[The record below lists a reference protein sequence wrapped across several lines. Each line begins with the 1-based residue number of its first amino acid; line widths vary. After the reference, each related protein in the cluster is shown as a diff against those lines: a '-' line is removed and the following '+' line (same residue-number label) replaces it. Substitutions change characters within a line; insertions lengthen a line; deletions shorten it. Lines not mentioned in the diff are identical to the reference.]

1 MGGLR
6 TQVLL
11 SDFFTAVAI
20 QFAFCGRSGLI
31 AGNEVESLKT
41 IEDCLPVWP
50 WAQLPLV
57 ALMGSIAG
65 TVCRQCVKLLFI
77 VDKLAFKLACGVCVV
92 CQIIWVHVF
101 LTNTH
106 TSQSLLLAASLFFT
120 MLTYFL
126 VSLTETLGIFVI
138 LRGGP
143 APRAHRALR
152 QDGSKRGLDRAMKA
166 FPKETSLHSQSMYDS
181 HDSTPETAG
190 PMGIWGTIFAVKK
203 KMLQKHKQKESVH
216 ESVEGA
222 QDFQDE
228 CSKANLER
236 EEECEERKA
245 AVEAMKKVKERRR
258 QSQRTRRAVNECSE
272 PKLEKL
278 EEEPKAAAELQKEEE
293 PKAAAELQKE
303 EEPKKAA
310 ELQKEEE
317 PKKAAESMKK
327 AKQSRGE
334 GKGTDK
340 NKPVDVKCQAE
351 ATEGKEPKKKE
362 KEWKV
367 QAEATEREESKKKGK
382 ERKVDKDVK
391 AKEAV
396 QFAVELDLHENNQ
409 GGVLLKKAEKAGK
422 VKSEKVQKAKA
433 KSADNEQVGGK
444 AKSETVGKAKAGH
457 VGNAKSAKLDKAVKK
472 VVTVTGIA
480 EKVGEAK
487 VGKSKTEQIEKVT
500 VKSEKVGTGR
510 GNGKGGVEEE
520 RKGKEGR

>member
-101 LTNTH
+101 LTSTH

-190 PMGIWGTIFAVKK
+190 PVSIWGTIFAVKK

-278 EEEPKAAAELQKEEE
+278 EEEPK
-293 PKAAAELQKE
+293 
-303 EEPKKAA
+303 KAA

-382 ERKVDKDVK
+382 DRK
-391 AKEAV
+391 AKQAV

-433 KSADNEQVGGK
+433 KSADNGAAKGGRTK
-444 AKSETVGKAKAGH
+444 EGSGAAKGGRTKEGSGVDEE
-457 VGNAKSAKLDKAVKK
+457 S
-472 VVTVTGIA
+472 
-480 EKVGEAK
+480 EAK
-487 VGKSKTEQIEKVT
+487 
-500 VKSEKVGTGR
+500 
-510 GNGKGGVEEE
+510 
-520 RKGKEGR
+520 